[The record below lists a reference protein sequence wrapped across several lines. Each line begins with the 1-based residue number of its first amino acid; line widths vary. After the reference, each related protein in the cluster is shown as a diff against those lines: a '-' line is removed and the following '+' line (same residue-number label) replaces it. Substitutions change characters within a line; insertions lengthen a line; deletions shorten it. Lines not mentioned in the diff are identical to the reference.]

1 MSEPDNKFFF
11 LNLKKQISKNGKV
24 YYTGKFAYA
33 IDLVAFEKKDGSGD
47 LTVWMKPKDMDQMR
61 QNQPQGP
68 ATHPYAP
75 RVAQQNAYAP
85 AQEQRPKPK
94 ITPRVQPVQNDEDEY
109 PF

>member
-75 RVAQQNAYAP
+75 RVAA
-85 AQEQRPKPK
+85 ERPKPK
-94 ITPRVQPVQNDEDEY
+94 ITPRVQPVQNDDDEF